1 MNDHNKLVIFQD
13 KKIRRIWH
21 NKEWYYSV
29 IDIVRALTDSVNA
42 RDYWYKMKVRLNAE
56 EKAELS
62 TICLQLKMPADDGKL
77 RQTDCADKEGIFRII
92 QSILVV
98 TENMD
103 LNSMCGDRGTTVS
116 SLNIGGFDDFELGS
130 FLVVNSNG

>member
-29 IDIVRALTDSVNA
+29 IDIVRVLTDSVNA
-42 RDYWYKMKVRLNAE
+42 RDYWYKMKIRLNDD

-103 LNSMCGDRGTTVS
+103 LNRSIT
-116 SLNIGGFDDFELGS
+116 FERQKLC
-130 FLVVNSNG
+130 